1 MSRRNEAF
9 LDKFPA
15 KILNLFFV
23 LSIQNGGFTLT
34 AIKHDFQV
42 FGSSQFFHGKTD
54 ESNLIPGFFKSL
66 GHDPILILD
75 QAHNGYSWGWVNC
88 LSFCFIIEADVTA
101 DYRNI
106 KKPAGIAHA
115 FYRLLELPH
124 DFGFFRIAEIQTIA
138 ETNWFRAGAHHIP
151 AGFGN
156 SNGRALI
163 GVEVAVTAV
172 AVYRNSHCFLRI
184 LYAQDS
190 CVRTGQNQR
199 VQTHH
204 VVVLL
209 KDPFL
214 AGDIGAGQKFFQSR
228 VSA

>member
-54 ESNLIPGFFKSL
+54 ESNLIPGIFKSL
-66 GHDPILILD
+66 GHDLLLILD
-75 QAHNGYSWGWVNC
+75 QTHNGDSWGWVNR
-88 LSFCFIIEADVTA
+88 LSFCFIIEADVTT
-101 DYRNI
+101 DHRNI
-106 KKPAGIAHA
+106 KKPAGIAHT

-124 DFGFFRIAEIQTIA
+124 DFGFFWIAEIQTIGQA
-138 ETNWFRAGAHHIP
+138 DRSRSRAHYIP

-156 SNGRALI
+156 SDSSAFI

-172 AVYRNSHCFLRI
+172 AVYRNSHRFLRI

-190 CVRTGQNQR
+190 RVRAGQNQR
-199 VQTHH
+199 IQTHH
-204 VVVLL
+204 MVVLL

-214 AGDIGAGQKFFQSR
+214 AGDIGAGQKFFQSG